1 MSIISKRIP
10 RVVVHM
16 SADAMIAEHPEG
28 EWHALH
34 MDEVFEKLESHTAG
48 LSNDE
53 VILRREMYGE
63 NKLDEKPPIPKWVRF
78 LEQFQDPM
86 VYLLIAAALLAFIFE
101 PSDKATPLF
110 IVIALSL
117 NAFFGYLQESK
128 AEQAMASLKK
138 LLVSHCV
145 ALRDGSEF
153 KVSTEELVPGD
164 VIWLED
170 GLNVP
175 ADVRIF
181 ETHQFLI
188 DESSLT
194 GESNVIHKQIDAVS
208 TDAILQEQSNM
219 AFMGTV
225 ASSGRAK
232 GIVTRV
238 GMNTILGGIASGIS
252 DVTTPKTPLEDKL
265 ETLGKFL
272 GAIAIV
278 CATLLLLLHVVIAL
292 GSNSEQSMYQVISEQ
307 FLYSVVIFV
316 AIVPEG
322 LPIILVISLSM
333 GMRNMARQKAI
344 VRKMKAVET
353 LGSTTIICTDKTGTI
368 TRNEMTVRAFLLNGE
383 SFGVSGR
390 GFDPTT
396 GNLQKG
402 GKDIPESELAE
413 LHTNIAFRQAIA
425 TCLLCQNSNLNLIED
440 EWQSVGDPTDSA
452 CAVFGWK
459 MKESVDSY
467 RRSHPR
473 FREFTFDRTRKRMTT
488 IHEFDGK
495 RWAFSKGAL
504 GPFMGVVNHI
514 YEDGKIV
521 PLEGRHK
528 DRISEINLEYASRA
542 LRVLALCAR
551 RVTDEVDIE
560 SVDSV
565 EEDMIFLGLVG
576 IMDPPRPEV
585 VDSISKCHAA
595 GIRVTMITGDQ
606 RMTAMAVGREIGIVM
621 DDSDHMSG
629 KELRECSDSVLQ
641 ERLGSIAVFSRVT
654 PEQKLRI
661 VEQLQDQGHV
671 VAMTGDGDNDAP
683 ALSQANIGVSMG
695 NSGTDVA
702 RDASDMVLQ
711 DDNFSNIVSAVEE
724 GRKLYLNIRN
734 FVRYQISTNV
744 AAIILI
750 VLTTFL
756 FGWNP
761 PLTVTQLLVINI
773 LMDGPPAVALGIERR
788 HSDVMNEPPR
798 DLDESLPNTSD
809 RSVIMMLGLVMFL
822 GTAAV
827 FWFSGGGIIS
837 SGEPCTEFDGAIEES
852 YFDQNGICIEEEW
865 RLDAE
870 ERFVKAQTMAFS
882 VFVFFQLFNVL
893 NCRSTNRSIFELGIF
908 NNKAITISFAI
919 SSVFLLFLVQGSL
932 LTIPIIGIQI
942 GDLLAVVP
950 LELEDWLIIFATA
963 SSVFFFDEVRKLI
976 LRSQKPRKHNR

>member
-34 MDEVFEKLESHTAG
+34 IDEVFEKLESHTAG

-128 AEQAMASLKK
+128 AEQAMESLKK

-208 TDAILQEQSNM
+208 ADAILQEQSNM

-278 CATLLLLLHVVIAL
+278 CASLLLLLHVVIAL

-383 SFGVSGR
+383 SYGVSGR
-390 GFDPTT
+390 GFDPTN
-396 GNLQKG
+396 GNLQKS

-504 GPFMGVVNHI
+504 GPFMGVANHI

-798 DLDESLPNTSD
+798 DLDESLPNSSD

-827 FWFSGGGIIS
+827 FWFSGGGIIT

-932 LTIPIIGIQI
+932 LTIPLIGIQI

-950 LELEDWLIIFATA
+950 LELEDWVIIFATA

>member
-34 MDEVFEKLESHTAG
+34 IDEIFEKLESHTAG

-63 NKLDEKPPIPKWVRF
+63 NKLDEVPPIPKWVRF

-514 YEDGKIV
+514 YEDGEIV

>member
-1 MSIISKRIP
+1 MP
-10 RVVVHM
+10 
-16 SADAMIAEHPEG
+16 ADGVEFEHPEG
-28 EWHALH
+28 DWHALTR
-34 MDEVFEKLESHTAG
+34 DEVLQKLDSHEAG

-53 VILRREMYGE
+53 VLQRREKYGP
-63 NKLDEKPPIPKWVRF
+63 NKLAENPPVPRWVRF

-86 VYLLIAAALLAFIFE
+86 VYLLIIAAIIAFIFE
-101 PSDKATPLF
+101 KDDVATPIF
-110 IVIALSL
+110 IVIALTL

-153 KVSTEELVPGD
+153 KVTIDELVPGD

-175 ADVRIF
+175 ADVRIIDV
-181 ETHQFLI
+181 HQLLV

-194 GESNVIHKQIDAVS
+194 GESNVIHKQIDPVS
-208 TDAILQEQSNM
+208 ADSILQEQSNM

-225 ASSGRAK
+225 VSSGRAK
-232 GIVTRV
+232 AIVTRI
-238 GMNTILGGIASGIS
+238 GMNTMLGSIASGIS
-252 DVTTPKTPLEDKL
+252 EVTTPRTPLEVKL
-265 ETLGKFL
+265 HSLGRFL
-272 GAIAIV
+272 GGIAV
-278 CATLLLLLHVVIAL
+278 TCAALLLLLQVVKNWFGPSADSMYDVIA
-292 GSNSEQSMYQVISEQ
+292 EQ
-307 FLYSVVIFV
+307 FLVSVVIFV

-333 GMRNMARQKAI
+333 GMRNMAKQKAI

-353 LGSTTIICTDKTGTI
+353 LGSTTIICTDKTGTL
-368 TRNEMTVRAFLLNGE
+368 TRNEMTVRAFLVNGV
-383 SFGVSGR
+383 SYGVSGH
-390 GFDPTT
+390 GFDPTL
-396 GNLQKG
+396 GKLQKG
-402 GKDIPESELAE
+402 GKDLPESELAE
-413 LHTNIAFRQAIA
+413 LHTDIAFRQAIA

-459 MKESVDSY
+459 LKESVDSY

-488 IHEFDGK
+488 IHEFDAEK
-495 RWAFSKGAL
+495 WAFSKGAL
-504 GPFMGVVNHI
+504 GPFMGIATHI
-514 YEDGKIV
+514 YEDGDIV

-528 DRISEINLEYASRA
+528 DVISEINLEYASRA

-551 RVTDEVDIE
+551 RITEDVDI
-560 SVDSV
+560 DSV
-565 EEDMIFLGLVG
+565 EAVEDQMIFLGLVG

-585 VDSISKCHAA
+585 LDSITKCHAA

-606 RMTAMAVGREIGIVM
+606 RMTAQAIGTEIGIVTE
-621 DDSDHMSG
+621 DSDHMSG
-629 KELRECSDSVLQ
+629 KELRECSDNELQ
-641 ERLGSIAVFSRVT
+641 ERLNTVAVFSRVT
-654 PEQKLRI
+654 PDQKLRI
-661 VEQLQDQGHV
+661 VEQLQLQGHV

-683 ALSQANIGVSMG
+683 ALSQANIGVAMG
-695 NSGTDVA
+695 NTGTDVA

-744 AAIILI
+744 SAVLLI
-750 VLTTFL
+750 VITPFL
-756 FGWNP
+756 FGWEL

-773 LMDGPPAVALGIERR
+773 LMDGPPAVALGIEKR

-798 DLDESLPNTSD
+798 QLDESLPNTAD
-809 RSVIMMLGLVMFL
+809 RSVIMMLGMVMFL

-837 SGEPCTEFDGAIEES
+837 SDEPCTEFDGSIE
-852 YFDQNGICIEEEW
+852 QNYLDENGYCVEEVWEV
-865 RLDAE
+865 DAQ

-882 VFVFFQLFNVL
+882 VFVLFQLFNVL
-893 NCRSTNRSIFELGIF
+893 NCRSTNRSIFELGLF
-908 NNKAITISFAI
+908 NNRAITASFVISA
-919 SSVFLLFLVQGSL
+919 SLLLFFVQGAYLS
-932 LTIPIIGIQI
+932 IPLVGIQI
-942 GDLLAVVP
+942 GELLSVVP
-950 LELEDWLIIFATA
+950 LETNDWLIVFATA
-963 SSVFFFDEVRKLI
+963 STVFFFDEVRKLI
-976 LRSQKPRKHNR
+976 QRSSNRSARR